1 LEYFSG
7 VLFLT
12 TNRINSFDLAF
23 QSRIHLAL
31 KYHGLDANA
40 REKLWTLFL
49 KRTADFN
56 EKDWPAEV
64 MREIAAANINGRQ
77 IKNTVRTAHALA
89 LAEKEKFGVEHIRDV
104 LETVSEF
111 QADFNLETQARA
123 NMAAKEPVT
132 LNKLDDLTRPGKPR
146 TDSSEGS

>member
-31 KYHGLDANA
+31 KYHGLNA
-40 REKLWTLFL
+40 DSRETLWKLFL
-49 KRTADFN
+49 KRTSNFD
-56 EKDWPAEV
+56 ESEWPAEV
-64 MREIAAANINGRQ
+64 MQELAAAKINGRQ
-77 IKNTVRTAHALA
+77 IKNTVRTAHTLA
-89 LAEKEKFGVEHIRDV
+89 LAEKDKFSIEHIRDV

-111 QADFNLETQARA
+111 QADFNRETQAREHLG
-123 NMAAKEPVT
+123 MEPVT
-132 LNKLDDLTRPGKPR
+132 LNELEAVAEPG
-146 TDSSEGS
+146 TQEIDM